1 MNQELEYYHK
11 QISLLESE
19 IAYLHRILDK
29 SGIPYRRNII
39 VNDIPEDN
47 TDDLRQS
54 EITENQG
61 RCIIKDCVPI
71 KKSVMK
77 YAAV

>member
-1 MNQELEYYHK
+1 MNQELEYYQK

-19 IAYLHRILDK
+19 IAYLHGILDK
-29 SGIPYRRNII
+29 AGIPYRRNII

-54 EITENQG
+54 EMTENQG
-61 RCIIKDCVPI
+61 GRIKTEIITSKHV
-71 KKSVMK
+71 S
-77 YAAV
+77 YF